1 MQTSSHSLQRVDI
14 SVFEQ
19 MISDGRHVSEM
30 MCAMYNL

>member
-1 MQTSSHSLQRVDI
+1 MNLYTIDVDI